1 MKQTQKRNQVNT
13 AKKQQEELI
22 TEYCVK
28 MKLIQQRNSRK
39 SEQQSIGIK
48 SKHKSLHEANTKKTQ
63 S

>member
-48 SKHKSLHEANTKKTQ
+48 S
-63 S
+63 